1 MRTLLWK
8 EMLEQWRS
16 QRLLIVA
23 AVLAAF
29 GLLGPLSARY
39 MPELLGSMPGV
50 PEGLAEIL
58 PTPDAAMAVGEYLDN
73 VVQFGVVLALLVP
86 MGAVASE
93 KASGTAGLTL
103 SKPVSRAAFL
113 AAKLA
118 AHAIT
123 FAIGVLAAAL
133 AGYYYTGV
141 LSTWLP
147 AADFAALNL
156 LVWLYLMVWVSI
168 TLMTS
173 TLGRSQLA
181 AAGGAFGILLVLG
194 VLGGWPPLAPWLPG
208 ALIGWARALGM
219 GVPVDPAWRAVAL
232 SAAVAAG
239 AQLIA
244 WASLRRQE
252 L

>member
-8 EMLEQWRS
+8 ELLEQWRS

-23 AVLAAF
+23 AVLAVF

-39 MPELLGSMPGV
+39 MPELLSGMPGV

-58 PTPDAAMAVGEYLDN
+58 PTPDAAMAVTEYLDN
-73 VVQFGVVLALLVP
+73 VVQFGVVLALLAP
-86 MGAVASE
+86 MGAVAGE
-93 KASGTAGLTL
+93 KSSGTAALTL
-103 SKPVSRAAFL
+103 SKPVSRAVFL
-113 AAKLA
+113 AAKLL
-118 AHAIT
+118 AHALT
-123 FAIGVLAAAL
+123 FALGVLAAAL

-141 LSTWLP
+141 LFTWLP
-147 AADFAALNL
+147 LADFAALNL

-181 AAGGAFGILLVLG
+181 AAGGAFGLLLVIGL
-194 VLGGWPPLAPWLPG
+194 LGGLPQLTPWLPG
-208 ALIGWARALGM
+208 ALIGWARGLGT
-219 GVPVDPAWRAVAL
+219 GGAADPAWGAL
-232 SAAVAAG
+232 GVSAAVIAA